1 MAEKLLI
8 LVLLTILSRHA
19 NSGSIVKF
27 LPGFEGPLPFELE
40 TGYIGVGEEEE
51 VQLFYYFI
59 KSEKNPK
66 EDPLLLWLSGGPGC
80 SSLTGLL
87 IENGPLKFK
96 VVDDYNGN
104 SPTLISTTYSWT
116 KVANIIYL
124 DQPVGT
130 GFSYARTPFLDTPSD
145 TGEAKRI
152 HEFIRKWFSEHID
165 FITNPFYVTGDSYS
179 GKVIPATVQEISQGN
194 DLGFKPKLN
203 LEGYVLGNPVT
214 DMEFEHNQRIPYAHR
229 MGLLSDELYESLEK
243 SCKGNYYENIDP
255 HNTECLEHFE
265 EYTKCTSRVNWPL
278 ITMPRCEVAS
288 APRRNIEVLLLA
300 NLSIPSTD
308 DCYIYTELIS
318 SHWTNEERV
327 LEALHVVEGSVENWV
342 RCTDDDMPYNIDI
355 KSSVPYHMNNSIKGY
370 RSLIY
375 SGDHD
380 LVAPFI
386 STEAWIRSLNYSIT
400 DKWRPWMI
408 RHQVAGYT
416 QTYANNMTFATI
428 KNERGQVDL
437 WSEKCLPPPPGTVHI
452 RIPRIHSVAKRFGI
466 DYAPAMVGFG
476 YRSGRA
482 NPVYEGICRR
492 TRKERRRNE
501 AEAASRWYQLLL
513 SILTRESLKNRYA
526 DNSKEVET
534 RSLVAKTETVVRA
547 EDVKSPKKQGGVKRG
562 RESRSED
569 ESHEQETFAEETCV
583 KTKRCKCGF
592 SVQVE
597 QM

>member
-1 MAEKLLI
+1 MAEKLL
-8 LVLLTILSRHA
+8 LLLLLTISSLHA

-130 GFSYARTPFLDTPSD
+130 GFSYARTQFLDTPSD
-145 TGEAKRI
+145 SGEAKRV
-152 HEFIRKWFSEHID
+152 HEFIRKWFSKHRD
-165 FITNPFYVTGDSYS
+165 FITNPFYVAGDSYA

-194 DLGFKPKLN
+194 DLGLKPKLN
-203 LEGYVLGNPVT
+203 IEGYVLGNPVT
-214 DMEFEHNQRIPYAHR
+214 DIDFEYNQRIPYAHG

-243 SCKGNYYENIDP
+243 SCRGNYGNIDP

-265 EYTKCTSRVNWPL
+265 EYTKCTSRVNFAL
-278 ITMPRCEVAS
+278 ITTPLCGIVS
-288 APRRNIEVLLLA
+288 APRRYIEELLLA
-300 NLSIPSTD
+300 NLSITSTD
-308 DCYIYTELIS
+308 DCY
-318 SHWTNEERV
+318 
-327 LEALHVVEGSVENWV
+327 
-342 RCTDDDMPYNIDI
+342 DI

-380 LVAPFI
+380 LMVPFI

-416 QTYANNMTFATI
+416 QTYANNMTFATVKGGGHTTEYKLQESFI
-428 KNERGQVDL
+428 MFQR
-437 WSEKCLPPPPGTVHI
+437 WI
-452 RIPRIHSVAKRFGI
+452 
-466 DYAPAMVGFG
+466 
-476 YRSGRA
+476 SG
-482 NPVYEGICRR
+482 
-492 TRKERRRNE
+492 
-501 AEAASRWYQLLL
+501 QLL
-513 SILTRESLKNRYA
+513 
-526 DNSKEVET
+526 
-534 RSLVAKTETVVRA
+534 
-547 EDVKSPKKQGGVKRG
+547 
-562 RESRSED
+562 
-569 ESHEQETFAEETCV
+569 
-583 KTKRCKCGF
+583 
-592 SVQVE
+592 
-597 QM
+597 